1 MGTSPFIGAGQ
12 FEERAVA
19 YLRAFYGKPESVADV
34 LEEALQSGA
43 QGVQALPHWY
53 IVEAIA
59 LLRMR
64 GWRVEV
70 WASLPPRGI
79 EQALEAFRRID
90 AVGVAVHGL
99 ITDSLDKSLVEA
111 QLDKVRDYGFKPG
124 LALHTPRKAA
134 KWVLEAGL
142 EVDFLLAPFNK
153 LGLYMDAEASMLHSL
168 LLRVCRCF
176 IAMKV
181 LAAGRLRPR
190 EALEFVLSF
199 KPPPS
204 LALGVASREE
214 ARETFSLASKLLEEL
229 A

>member
-1 MGTSPFIGAGQ
+1 MAAKLLVGTSPFIGAGQ
-12 FEERAVA
+12 FKERAAA
-19 YLRAFYGKPESVADV
+19 YLRTFYGRPEKVADV

-43 QGVQALPHWY
+43 QGIQVLPHWY
-53 IVEAIA
+53 IVEAVS
-59 LLRMR
+59 LLRAR

-176 IAMKV
+176 IAC
-181 LAAGRLRPR
+181 LLYTSPSPR
-190 EALEFVLSF
+190 DR
-199 KPPPS
+199 
-204 LALGVASREE
+204 G
-214 ARETFSLASKLLEEL
+214 
-229 A
+229 